1 MAETLAQRD
10 YKAITVREL
19 SKRAGVSTRTFYQ
32 CYASKDDCFLGLHQQ
47 TARHLLL
54 ALASR
59 SRVDEESSE
68 RIGQEVEALC
78 HELGRDPARSRLLL
92 LDANTVGGLRA
103 QAQRLQC
110 SLESRMVDCLDGTLE
125 ESAMSRAIASG
136 VVSGLLGVARSR
148 LLAGQLSA
156 LPAHSDELTKWAYAC
171 LDPSLA
177 QLDEIEV
184 KIEQPVRLAHPRI
197 ATNTDDAALLMT
209 AAAKLAATEET
220 SALSVRTVLATAGLP
235 RRRFDANFESLEE
248 CLAEALSTSAHGL
261 AARAMRAAA
270 DHSNAT
276 HLIARFVLA
285 FCEEIERD
293 KVFARLCFGCFA
305 MSDLS
310 RIAVLGSLMTSAAD
324 LIAGALERSLAVD
337 VDRTKTE
344 ASVAACW
351 TVIHKRIT
359 VQGPGTIARMA
370 PVLTYLVLAPAIGR
384 RAAISAICVEH
395 NLHNTTREECLVNY
409 G

>member
-1 MAETLAQRD
+1 MAETLVQRD
-10 YKAITVREL
+10 FRAITVREL
-19 SKRAGVSTRTFYQ
+19 SKSAGVSTRTFYQ
-32 CYASKDDCFLGLHQQ
+32 CYAGKDECFLGLQQ
-47 TARHLLL
+47 QMARHLLL

-59 SRVDEESSE
+59 GRVDGESSE

-78 HELGRDPARSRLLL
+78 HELVRDPARSRLLL
-92 LDANTVGGLRA
+92 LDANTVGRRA
-103 QAQRLQC
+103 QVQAQRLQG

-125 ESAMSRAIASG
+125 ESAISRAVASG
-136 VVSGLLGVARSR
+136 VVSGLLGVARS
-148 LLAGQLSA
+148 LLLTGQLLT
-156 LPAHSDELTKWAYAC
+156 LPAHSDELTKWACAC

-177 QLDEIEV
+177 QLSEIEV
-184 KIEQPVRLAHPRI
+184 KIEQPVRPAHPRI

-220 SALSVRTVLATAGLP
+220 SGLSVRTVLDTAGLP

-248 CLAEALSTSAHGL
+248 CIAEALSTSAHGL
-261 AARAMRAAA
+261 TARAMRAVV

-276 HLIARFVLA
+276 HFIARFVLA
-285 FCEEIERD
+285 SCEEIERD
-293 KVFARLCFGCFA
+293 PVFTSLCFGCFA

-310 RIAVLGSLMTSAAD
+310 RIAALGSLMTSAAD
-324 LIAGALERSLAVD
+324 LIAGALERSLSVD

-351 TVIHKRIT
+351 GVIHKRIT
-359 VQGPGTIARMA
+359 VQGPEMIANVA

-384 RAAISAICVEH
+384 RAAIHARSASS
-395 NLHNTTREECLVNY
+395 TTCTTQPGRSV
-409 G
+409 